1 MKDTRWRTWEI
12 IGLFWT
18 LAAGNLLHFVYD
30 WTGSSVAAALF
41 SAVNESTW
49 EHMKL
54 LAVPWILFSLV
65 EYIVLRSGGIAGPR
79 AVGLLVGL
87 AAIPLLFYGYKGV
100 VGQGNMIV
108 DILIFQV
115 SVLLSFWVSWSLQ
128 KRRRLSG
135 AGWTVLGLLVLLGV
149 VLWMGRRKLG
159 AFARAAEEAPRK
171 AKLPSRESLND
182 WAVKGRLW
190 RLLHKD
196 GRQGPR
202 GNDCMSWENPDG
214 PAESAR
220 APQ

>member
-149 VLWMGRRKLG
+149 WALFLPVSYTHLDVYKRQGGGLRLG
-159 AFARAAEEAPRK
+159 AGERRAGCLCGLYASGSPGQNIPCPGYNGRAAAMYGGSIR
-171 AKLPSRESLND
+171 
-182 WAVKGRLW
+182 
-190 RLLHKD
+190 
-196 GRQGPR
+196 
-202 GNDCMSWENPDG
+202 PD
-214 PAESAR
+214 PY
-220 APQ
+220 QQ